1 MRQVLSLITI
11 AWRLE
16 LFCSEQTLTVAD
28 LKSKCISP
36 FHAINSFN
44 IPDFL
49 LNELRIKLGP
59 SHPWLQLAR
68 KTQDLTTTNSNRVS
82 KGGTKNR
89 KCGVPQRWCDLC
101 LREDTLNVWR
111 TSPLP
116 CSWLVNSQRENPD
129 LFVSTWSGSE
139 DWQQNGP
146 WQARSSVRPSMSFGQ
161 LGLS

>member
-36 FHAINSFN
+36 FHVINSFN

-116 CSWLVNSQRENPD
+116 CSWLVNSQRGNPD
-129 LFVSTWSGSE
+129 LDTLC
-139 DWQQNGP
+139 
-146 WQARSSVRPSMSFGQ
+146 Q
-161 LGLS
+161 LGVGLRIDSKMARDRHGVLWGLACLWGS